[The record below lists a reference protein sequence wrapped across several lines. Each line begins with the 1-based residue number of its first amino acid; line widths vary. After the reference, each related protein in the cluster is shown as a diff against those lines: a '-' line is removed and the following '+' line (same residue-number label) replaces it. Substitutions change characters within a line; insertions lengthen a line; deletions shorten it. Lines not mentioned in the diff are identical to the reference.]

1 MAKLIS
7 KTYGEALF
15 ELAVEENQLDV
26 LLEEIQAVTVALKEN
41 PELDKLMNH
50 PKINKDEKIKVM
62 EEVFKGKIGDELMG
76 FLNLVLQKERYKN
89 LYEIFNYFIEKV
101 KEVNKIGTAYVTTAL
116 PLREEQKKQIED
128 KLLQTTRYETMEM
141 NFSVDSDLIGGMVI
155 RMKDRVVD
163 SSIKSKLLELQK
175 NLYKIQLG

>member
-101 KEVNKIGTAYVTTAL
+101 KEVKKIGTAYVTTAL